1 MSPGCLLIQ
10 NPRFI
15 KGQSTL
21 LVDDVSL
28 HTTVAGHVERTNR
41 LLTVRPF
48 RNASYHGEVGDVVVG
63 RISNV
68 AQKKWKVDIYAK
80 LDASLQLSA
89 VNLPGGELRRRS
101 IEDELMMREYL
112 SEGDLISAEVQKV
125 STEDGL
131 IHLHTRS
138 LNYGKFGQKLIIKFK
153 PYNIKISAYDYY
165 SVTKFLKPE

>member
-80 LDASLQLSA
+80 LVS
-89 VNLPGGELRRRS
+89 
-101 IEDELMMREYL
+101 ELMSNNACTSDKL
-112 SEGDLISAEVQKV
+112 SIMFEMM
-125 STEDGL
+125 
-131 IHLHTRS
+131 
-138 LNYGKFGQKLIIKFK
+138 
-153 PYNIKISAYDYY
+153 
-165 SVTKFLKPE
+165 LKTGCNSEHQV

>member
-1 MSPGCLLIQ
+1 MNQLQTWNRFLLNFEMLIQ
-10 NPRFI
+10 LTRACF
-15 KGQSTL
+15 KFSYSFS
-21 LVDDVSL
+21 SL
-28 HTTVAGHVERTNR
+28 
-41 LLTVRPF
+41 
-48 RNASYHGEVGDVVVG
+48 
-63 RISNV
+63 
-68 AQKKWKVDIYAK
+68 Q
-80 LDASLQLSA
+80 DASLQLSA